1 VFLTFISRHATLDA
15 MFAFSVTNHDPASA
29 ARRGGFETPHG
40 VLETPVFAPVGTQAT
55 VKTLTPRDL
64 HELGASLVLA
74 NTYHLY
80 LRPGVEVLKRAGG
93 LHGFM
98 NYHKPI
104 LTDSGGFQ
112 VFSLSDLCRVKHDGV
127 EFRSHID
134 GSLHF
139 FSPESVLDV
148 QRTIGSDIMMVLD
161 QCTEYPIGE
170 PEARKAVE
178 RTVEW
183 AQTSHR
189 YWRENFD
196 ADRQALF
203 AIVQG
208 SVFKDLRKECA
219 ERLLELPFS
228 GMAVGGLSVGEPKE
242 LYREITEFTLSCLPP
257 DRPRYMMGVG
267 SPMEILYAIKHGT
280 DMFDSV
286 MPTRIARNGT
296 IFTSA
301 GRMNIKSSASESDL
315 SPLDD
320 QCGCYV
326 CRTYSRAYLRHLYRV
341 GEISALIYN
350 TYHNLY
356 FMNTFMNEVRESIT
370 GGVFESAFRKWEA
383 LYGNSDI

>member
-1 VFLTFISRHATLDA
+1 MQFRVIANDSAT
-15 MFAFSVTNHDPASA
+15 A
-29 ARRGGFETPHG
+29 ARTGEIVTSRGT
-40 VLETPVFAPVGTQAT
+40 VRTPVFMPVGTRGSIRA
-55 VKTLTPRDL
+55 LAGRDVE
-64 HELGASLVLA
+64 ELNFDMILS

-80 LRPGVEVLKRAGG
+80 LRPGVEVLKKAGG
-93 LHGFM
+93 LHSFM
-98 NYHKPI
+98 NYHRPI

-112 VFSLSDLCRVKHDGV
+112 VFSLSDLCRVKPDGV

-148 QRTIGSDIMMVLD
+148 QRAIGSDIMMVLD
-161 QCTEYPIGE
+161 QCTEYPIDKA
-170 PEARKAVE
+170 EARKAVD

-183 AQTSHR
+183 AKASHR
-189 YWRENFD
+189 YWSDNFD
-196 ADRQALF
+196 PDRQALF

-208 SVFKDLRKECA
+208 SVFTDLRQECA
-219 ERLLELPFS
+219 ERLLELPFP
-228 GMAVGGLSVGEPKE
+228 GYAVGGLSVGEPKD
-242 LYREITEFTLSCLPP
+242 LYREITGFTLSHLPA

-267 SPMEILYAIKHGT
+267 SPMEILFAIRHGI

-301 GRMNIKSSASESDL
+301 GRLSIKSAACESDL
-315 SPLDD
+315 SPLDEACD
-320 QCGCYV
+320 CYV
-326 CRTYSRAYLRHLYRV
+326 CRTYSRAYLRHLFRV

-356 FMNTFMNEVRESIT
+356 FMNSFMNDIRQSIER
-370 GGVFESAFRKWEA
+370 GAFDSAYRKWEA
-383 LYGNSDI
+383 LYGNGDI